1 MAWRARFAA
10 LVAMLVTACGC
21 SRGSHAATGAGEAAP
36 MDGGAP
42 GAVAST
48 APQLD
53 VAPADDTIPAASSDE
68 LTARGRHLLEA
79 ISKDDPDLA
88 TDILFP
94 RDGWLAVRDTTEPGK
109 EWDKRIDRPFRR
121 GVHVLSRHH
130 IEGAQFVSLELGH
143 AVVQESTLRKG
154 WKKALWTVHGTRLTY
169 VVEGHTRT
177 ISIHEMTGWRGAWYV
192 TRLR

>member
-1 MAWRARFAA
+1 MVTRIAA
-10 LVAMLVTACGC
+10 LAAILAAACGC
-21 SRGSHAATGAGEAAP
+21 SKGSHPAAGSGDAAP
-36 MDGGAP
+36 LDGGA
-42 GAVAST
+42 GAVASSV
-48 APQLD
+48 PQLD
-53 VAPADDTIPAASSDE
+53 AAPADDTIPAASSDE

-109 EWDKRIDRPFRR
+109 EWDKRVDRPFRR
-121 GVHVLSRHH
+121 SVHVLSRHH
-130 IEGAQFVSLELGH
+130 MEGAQFVSLELGH
-143 AVVQESTLRKG
+143 AVVQESTLRRG
-154 WKKALWTVHGTRLTY
+154 WKTALWTVHGTRLTY

-177 ISIHEMTGWRGAWYV
+177 ISIHEMAGWRGAWYV